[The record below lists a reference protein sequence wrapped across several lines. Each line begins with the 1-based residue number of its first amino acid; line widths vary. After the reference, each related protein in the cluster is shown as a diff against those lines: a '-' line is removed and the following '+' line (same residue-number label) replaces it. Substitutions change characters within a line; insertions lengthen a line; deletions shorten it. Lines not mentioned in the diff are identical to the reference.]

1 LQSRATG
8 SALAALFA
16 AAAREEPSG
25 LTPIELA
32 MRLDT
37 RFTLPGDYLQK
48 VDVATMA
55 YSLEGREPLL
65 DHSLVEWAMRLPD
78 EWKVRGQTKYLLRRL
93 AYRYVPQRLLDRPKM
108 GFAVPIDEWL
118 RGPLRG
124 WAADRINCPELY
136 DQLPLSRDQV
146 SRLFQLHLSG
156 SRNVHPLLWAVLMLL
171 EFAGRLRAPAVALP

>member
-1 LQSRATG
+1 
-8 SALAALFA
+8 
-16 AAAREEPSG
+16 
-25 LTPIELA
+25 
-32 MRLDT
+32 
-37 RFTLPGDYLQK
+37 
-48 VDVATMA
+48 
-55 YSLEGREPLL
+55 
-65 DHSLVEWAMRLPD
+65 
-78 EWKVRGQTKYLLRRL
+78 
-93 AYRYVPQRLLDRPKM
+93 
-108 GFAVPIDEWL
+108 VPIDEWL